1 MRIAARLNLALDVA
15 RLTAGAEQVL
25 EAIVV
30 WLQIIVGD
38 APILDGEVRIEK
50 ILAVSFARAR
60 RQLKIVRLKAVGL
73 AIPMHHGATE
83 ARARKK
89 GLPAPN
95 RQSHLRSLV
104 AKRHRF
110 AGVVLHH
117 GLANIEAQFVMDGGA
132 LELGNGESNLAAL
145 QSHHFIARGREFLGN
160 DAADHADADD
170 DDIDFFETLHHGD
183 PLREWAYRCAGMS

>member
-15 RLTAGAEQVL
+15 CLAAGAEQVL

-30 WLQIIVGD
+30 RLEIIVGD
-38 APILDGEVRIEK
+38 TPVLDGEVRIEK
-50 ILAVSFARAR
+50 ILAVAFARAR
-60 RQLKIVRLKAVGL
+60 RQLKIVRLEAVGL

-89 GLPAPN
+89 GLPAPH

-104 AKRHRF
+104 AERHGL

-132 LELGNGESNLAAL
+132 LELRDGES
-145 QSHHFIARGREFLGN
+145 R
-160 DAADHADADD
+160 
-170 DDIDFFETLHHGD
+170 
-183 PLREWAYRCAGMS
+183 